1 MFWTDPSFLTTAL
14 IVALAIQ
21 WIPARKNSSSPNKVR
36 IPSSRN
42 DRRNGPKGE

>member
-21 WIPARKNSSSPNKVR
+21 WIPTRKNSPTSTRVR
-36 IPSSRN
+36 VPS
-42 DRRNGPKGE
+42 RREQENAQKGE

>member
-21 WIPARKNSSSPNKVR
+21 WIPARKNSSSPTRVR
-36 IPSSRN
+36 IPTRD
-42 DRRNGPKGE
+42 DRTSGPKGE

>member
-21 WIPARKNSSSPNKVR
+21 WIPARKNSSSPTRVR
-36 IPSSRN
+36 IPPRN
-42 DRRNGPKGE
+42 DRRSGPKGE

>member
-21 WIPARKNSSSPNKVR
+21 WIPVRKGPSVPSRIRITDERRKKDSS
-36 IPSSRN
+36 
-42 DRRNGPKGE
+42 EEE

>member
-21 WIPARKNSSSPNKVR
+21 WIPARKNSSSPTKIRVTAHR
-36 IPSSRN
+36 QRQDSR
-42 DRRNGPKGE
+42 KGG